1 MDPDPGDSKAYGSN
15 RSGSS
20 DPDPQHFFL
29 SLKNDVKVPSEV
41 ISRKKWFFVGLL
53 KIKNEISGS
62 GPDLIH

>member
-29 SLKNDVKVPSEV
+29 SFKNDVDIPSKV
-41 ISRKKWFFVGLL
+41 ISRKKLFFCRPL
-53 KIKNEISGS
+53 E
-62 GPDLIH
+62 DQ